1 MMKNKRVAY
10 GLIAACLLIAGAFL
24 YYIVSN
30 ITGIGFDNFGE
41 HGTRLEFVSDHKTR
55 GFSKEKT
62 IYTENGITTINFTG
76 KITVNDS
83 AEISVIAENG
93 DIVYSE
99 IYDKMKSQTIQ
110 LEITNLSPNSY
121 YTIRFSSTDAQTGRL
136 VLSTSSPLIVH
147 PEKPE
152 R

>member
-1 MMKNKRVAY
+1 MKNKRVAY
-10 GLIAACLLIAGAFL
+10 GLVAACILIAGAFL
-24 YYIVSN
+24 YYIVSD
-30 ITGIGFDNFGE
+30 ITGIGFDNFGGQ
-41 HGTRLEFVSDHKTR
+41 GTRLEFVSDHNIM

-76 KITVNDS
+76 KITVNGS

-93 DIVYSE
+93 DVVYNE
-99 IYDKMKSQTIQ
+99 VYENMKSQTIQ
-110 LEITNLSPNSY
+110 LEITNLTPNSY
-121 YTIRFSSTDAQTGRL
+121 YTICFSSTDAQAGSL
-136 VLSTSSPLIVH
+136 ILSTSSPLIVH